1 MGAVHRRGCL
11 TLQAADEPLRW
22 ASGRPRG
29 EGRGP
34 VAPPVFK
41 TGLSPLVG
49 DGRFDSFPSPP
60 TQHFSLRDGG
70 PKYLKIRI
78 AQYRDSVYGRERCSE
93 DVPTNSAENALRP
106 SSSVHAVPVY
116 ASGARWSATDD
127 DERDRAV
134 VLETAKGS
142 PRSTRTAPSRT
153 S

>member
-93 DVPTNSAENALRP
+93 DVPTMRRSGTLQP
-106 SSSVHAVPVY
+106 LCSVEDAPACTSRGY
-116 ASGARWSATDD
+116 WTARR
-127 DERDRAV
+127 EIEV
-134 VLETAKGS
+134 
-142 PRSTRTAPSRT
+142 
-153 S
+153 

>member
-41 TGLSPLVG
+41 TGLSLLVG

-60 TQHFSLRDGG
+60 ILITMR
-70 PKYLKIRI
+70 
-78 AQYRDSVYGRERCSE
+78 YRKLSRGRFKKPEAFGTPGR
-93 DVPTNSAENALRP
+93 PTSAIGEPGLDALASNACF
-106 SSSVHAVPVY
+106 A
-116 ASGARWSATDD
+116 AAR
-127 DERDRAV
+127 
-134 VLETAKGS
+134 LY
-142 PRSTRTAPSRT
+142 
-153 S
+153 

>member
-41 TGLSPLVG
+41 TGLSLLVG

-60 TQHFSLRDGG
+60 VLAGQ
-70 PKYLKIRI
+70 P
-78 AQYRDSVYGRERCSE
+78 
-93 DVPTNSAENALRP
+93 LRP
-106 SSSVHAVPVY
+106 VVAPNRRDNPQTLSRIVSRSFPHPSSVDGQPPEAM
-116 ASGARWSATDD
+116 ARH
-127 DERDRAV
+127 
-134 VLETAKGS
+134 
-142 PRSTRTAPSRT
+142 
-153 S
+153 

>member
-41 TGLSPLVG
+41 TGLSLLVG

-60 TQHFSLRDGG
+60 AFVRQGLTPLCAERSRLPSDVFGASFPHLF
-70 PKYLKIRI
+70 PIRR
-78 AQYRDSVYGRERCSE
+78 AAVRKMTPW
-93 DVPTNSAENALRP
+93 VPAEP
-106 SSSVHAVPVY
+106 GV
-116 ASGARWSATDD
+116 AS
-127 DERDRAV
+127 
-134 VLETAKGS
+134 
-142 PRSTRTAPSRT
+142 
-153 S
+153 

>member
-41 TGLSPLVG
+41 TGLSLLVG

-60 TQHFSLRDGG
+60 
-70 PKYLKIRI
+70 
-78 AQYRDSVYGRERCSE
+78 
-93 DVPTNSAENALRP
+93 ALP
-106 SSSVHAVPVY
+106 SRRS
-116 ASGARWSATDD
+116 
-127 DERDRAV
+127 
-134 VLETAKGS
+134 
-142 PRSTRTAPSRT
+142 RSTWSGRGGSDSSALLASFVWVVTAHSRESCATT
-153 S
+153 SHSARAAGGG

>member
-41 TGLSPLVG
+41 TGLSLLVG

-60 TQHFSLRDGG
+60 NLRFFLSADGRN
-70 PKYLKIRI
+70 YLQLLNWRI
-78 AQYRDSVYGRERCSE
+78 SERWLLRTRCSDE
-93 DVPTNSAENALRP
+93 APREYLP
-106 SSSVHAVPVY
+106 SCAAPRY
-116 ASGARWSATDD
+116 
-127 DERDRAV
+127 
-134 VLETAKGS
+134 S
-142 PRSTRTAPSRT
+142 PSK
-153 S
+153 